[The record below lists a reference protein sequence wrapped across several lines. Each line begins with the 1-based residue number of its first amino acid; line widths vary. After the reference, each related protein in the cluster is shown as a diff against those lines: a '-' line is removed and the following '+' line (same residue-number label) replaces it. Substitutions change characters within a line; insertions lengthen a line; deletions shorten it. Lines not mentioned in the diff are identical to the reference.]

1 MKNINLIQGDTMA
14 TAMEYDVLREIV
26 SDIDGIFFRVVEYDD
41 NFECTNEEAKKDNEI
56 VRRICRNI
64 LNNVEYQYIDYEN
77 VKNELV
83 RIRDKYKDRPYSKKF
98 AERTAKA
105 DKELG
110 RG

>member
-1 MKNINLIQGDTMA
+1 MA
-14 TAMEYDVLREIV
+14 TIEEYEVLREIV
-26 SDIDGIFFRVVEYDD
+26 SDIDGIFFRVLEYDD
-41 NFECTNEEAKKDNEI
+41 NLECINEEEKKDNDRVDE
-56 VRRICRNI
+56 ICRDVINGI
-64 LNNVEYQYIDYEN
+64 DQEFIDYES

-83 RIRDKYKDRPYSKKF
+83 KIRDKYKNRPYSKKF